1 MAPGSCSATSRRGG
15 KPLCRIEREAAG
27 NAHGDP
33 ALTQH
38 IPRSEEVVT
47 AAEVQAALERM
58 AVDITARLAGRNPLV
73 VTVMNGGLVF
83 AGQLLPK
90 LPFALEVGY
99 VHVRRYGRETRG
111 GELVWI
117 AGPQESVTGR
127 TVLLLDDILDEGQT
141 LLAIRS
147 RFYELGASEVL
158 LAAFAV
164 KIRKDLP
171 KVMADFQGIRVPDRF
186 VFGFGMDV
194 GGSWRNLPSIRALA
208 ETAD

>member
-1 MAPGSCSATSRRGG
+1 M
-15 KPLCRIEREAAG
+15 
-27 NAHGDP
+27 
-33 ALTQH
+33 TQN
-38 IPRSEEVVT
+38 IPRSEEVVC

-58 AVDITARLAGRNPLV
+58 AGEITGRLAGRNPLV
-73 VTVMNGGLVF
+73 LTVMNGGLVF
-83 AGQLLPK
+83 AGQLLPR
-90 LPFALEVGY
+90 LPFALEIGY

-117 AGPQESVTGR
+117 SGPHESVTGR
-127 TVLLLDDILDEGQT
+127 TVLLLDDILDEGET

-147 RFYELGASEVL
+147 RLFELGAAEVM

-164 KIRKDLP
+164 KVRAKLP
-171 KVMADFQGIRVPDRF
+171 KVMADFTGIRVPDRF

-194 GGSWRNLPSIRALA
+194 GGAWRNLPSIRALS

>member
-1 MAPGSCSATSRRGG
+1 M
-15 KPLCRIEREAAG
+15 
-27 NAHGDP
+27 
-33 ALTQH
+33 TQDV
-38 IPRSEEVVT
+38 PRSEEVVSAEAVQT
-47 AAEVQAALERM
+47 ALDRM
-58 AVDITARLAGRNPLV
+58 AHEIAGRLAGRNPLV
-73 VTVMNGGLVF
+73 ITVLNGGLVF
-83 AGQLLPK
+83 AGQLLPR
-90 LPFALEVGY
+90 LPFALDVSY

-117 AGPQESVTGR
+117 AGPQESVSGR
-127 TVLLLDDILDEGQT
+127 TVLLLDDILDEGET

-164 KIRKDLP
+164 KIRKELP
-171 KVMADFQGIRVPDRF
+171 RVMADFMGLRVPDRF

-194 GGSWRNLPSIRALA
+194 GGRWRNLPSIRALT

>member
-1 MAPGSCSATSRRGG
+1 M
-15 KPLCRIEREAAG
+15 
-27 NAHGDP
+27 
-33 ALTQH
+33 TQS
-38 IPRSEEVVT
+38 IPRSEEVVS
-47 AAEVQAALERM
+47 AAEVQAALDRM
-58 AVDITARLAGRNPLV
+58 AAEITARLSGRNPLA

-83 AGQLLPK
+83 AGQLLPR
-90 LPFALEVGY
+90 LPFALDLTY
-99 VHVRRYGRETRG
+99 VHVRRYGRDTKG

-117 AGPQESVTGR
+117 AGPHESVTGR

-147 RFYELGASEVL
+147 RFFELGASEVL

-164 KIRKDLP
+164 KIRKELP
-171 KVMADFQGIRVPDRF
+171 KVMADFSGIRVPDRF

-194 GGSWRNLPSIRALA
+194 GGSWRNLPSIRALS

>member
-1 MAPGSCSATSRRGG
+1 M
-15 KPLCRIEREAAG
+15 
-27 NAHGDP
+27 
-33 ALTQH
+33 TQN

-47 AAEVQAALERM
+47 ATEVQAALDRM
-58 AVDITARLAGRNPLV
+58 AGEITVRLADRNPLV

-90 LPFALEVGY
+90 LPFALEISY
-99 VHVRRYGRETRG
+99 VHVRRYGRETKG

-117 AGPQESVTGR
+117 AGPHESVTGR

-147 RFYELGASEVL
+147 RFFELGATEVL

-171 KVMADFQGIRVPDRF
+171 KVMADFTGIRVPDRF

-194 GGSWRNLPSIRALA
+194 GGAWRNLPSIRALA

>member
-1 MAPGSCSATSRRGG
+1 M
-15 KPLCRIEREAAG
+15 
-27 NAHGDP
+27 
-33 ALTQH
+33 TQS
-38 IPRSEEVVT
+38 IPRSEEVVP
-47 AAEVQAALERM
+47 AAEVQSALDRM
-58 AVDITARLAGRNPLV
+58 AGEITVRLAGRNPLV

-90 LPFALEVGY
+90 LPFALEVSY
-99 VHVRRYGRETRG
+99 VHVRRYGRETKG

-117 AGPQESVTGR
+117 AGPHESVTGR

-147 RFYELGASEVL
+147 RFFELGASEVL
-158 LAAFAV
+158 LAAFAE
-164 KIRKDLP
+164 KLRKDP
-171 KVMADFQGIRVPDRF
+171 PRVAADFTGIRVPDRF

-194 GGSWRNLPSIRALA
+194 GGNWRNLPSIRALA

>member
-1 MAPGSCSATSRRGG
+1 MSATFDQPGRRAPDG
-15 KPLCRIEREAAG
+15 RAV
-27 NAHGDP
+27 DP
-33 ALTQH
+33 TLIVDRTTTVRFLALTTLALAQLFDLATFQWMVGQH
-38 IPRSEEVVT
+38 GPH
-47 AAEVQAALERM
+47 AEL
-58 AVDITARLAGRNPLV
+58 NPLV
-73 VTVMNGGLVF
+73 ITVLNGGLVF
-83 AGQLLPK
+83 AGQLLPR
-90 LPFALEVGY
+90 LPFALDVSY
-99 VHVRRYGRETRG
+99 VHVRRYGRETKG

-147 RFYELGASEVL
+147 RLYELGASEVL

-164 KIRKDLP
+164 KIRPELP
-171 KVMADFQGIRVPDRF
+171 KVMADFTGLRVPDRF

-194 GGSWRNLPSIRALA
+194 GGRWRNLPSIRALT

>member
-1 MAPGSCSATSRRGG
+1 M
-15 KPLCRIEREAAG
+15 
-27 NAHGDP
+27 
-33 ALTQH
+33 TQGMPH
-38 IPRSEEVVT
+38 SEEI
-47 AAEVQAALERM
+47 AGGAEIQAALDRM
-58 AVDITARLAGRNPLV
+58 AGEISARLSGKRPLV

-83 AGQLLPK
+83 AGQLLPR
-90 LPFALEVGY
+90 LPFALDVSY

-117 AGPQESVTGR
+117 AGPHDSVTGR
-127 TVLLLDDILDEGQT
+127 SVLLLDDILDEGHT

-147 RFYELGASEVL
+147 RFFELGASEVL

-164 KIRKDLP
+164 KIRRELP
-171 KVMADFQGIRVPDRF
+171 KVMADFTGIRVPDRF

-194 GGSWRNLPSIRALA
+194 GGAWRNLPTVRALA